1 MVHNI
6 AHRLAHPAENGHHDG
21 ALTRIQAVVIFG
33 SISSGLLACALGAF
47 IYDIVAVVAGR

>member
-6 AHRLAHPAENGHHDG
+6 AHRLAHPAENGHHG

>member
-1 MVHNI
+1 MAHRI
-6 AHRLAHPAENGHHDG
+6 AHLAHPAENAHHDG
-21 ALTRIQAVVIFG
+21 ALTRIQSAVIFG

>member
-1 MVHNI
+1 MAHRI
-6 AHRLAHPAENGHHDG
+6 AHLTPAENGHHHG
-21 ALTRIQAVVIFG
+21 ALTRIQSAVIFG